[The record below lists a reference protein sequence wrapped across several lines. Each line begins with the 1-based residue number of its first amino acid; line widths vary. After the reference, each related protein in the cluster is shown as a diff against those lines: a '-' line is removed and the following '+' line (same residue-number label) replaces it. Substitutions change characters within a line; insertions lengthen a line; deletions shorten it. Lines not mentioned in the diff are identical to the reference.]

1 MCICTD
7 FSKSDSFAT
16 ADAVVVFSCPR
27 RTCDYNNST
36 LIHLYFTST
45 TSDLSF
51 CLVPKEPTKP
61 ATLLNRFCLTLRL
74 IGSGL
79 AGKKLL
85 MHCPSMESLG
95 RCRSLLCR
103 HQRRADLRQPCVQF
117 LVCLS
122 FTASCSLFRSNS
134 PCSIAIKVVSQ
145 VSQLAFACCE
155 TCFRSTPK

>member
-1 MCICTD
+1 MLSIKIYIYI
-7 FSKSDSFAT
+7 SM
-16 ADAVVVFSCPR
+16 
-27 RTCDYNNST
+27 N
-36 LIHLYFTST
+36 
-45 TSDLSF
+45 SDLSF

-117 LVCLS
+117 LDLLVLYS
-122 FTASCSLFRSNS
+122 KL
-134 PCSIAIKVVSQ
+134 
-145 VSQLAFACCE
+145 LAF
-155 TCFRSTPK
+155 PV